1 MGFLLLQSRPGGEY
15 LKAFSWPPNLYGGF
29 GIERQREKVFC
40 ISKSV
45 GFGELKL
52 FHCPLALGVRGYCI
66 MIAPLGFAHMISS
79 YLNPVADG
87 CGHNWPPC
95 TGLFL
100 GGGLAST

>member
-15 LKAFSWPPNLYGGF
+15 LKALSWPAYFCGGF
-29 GIERQREKVFC
+29 GIERQRERKFFC

-66 MIAPLGFAHMISS
+66 YDLRLLA
-79 YLNPVADG
+79 
-87 CGHNWPPC
+87 C
-95 TGLFL
+95 TYDFQLL
-100 GGGLAST
+100 ESRC